1 MRRPGTDGLSRE
13 VAVLSTPPYVPVPGS
28 ESTDPTDHTSTDR
41 TPARPSVAAVGAAA
55 GPQARAGG
63 RSAGG
68 PGASDPAAAP
78 AAAAGRPGL
87 VLCAISGRATESAR
101 VPDTVDG
108 LWSPAFP
115 SPELVDAAAA
125 LLPAV
130 REEAGRLAE
139 GPRWELTVGPGMF
152 AVATR
157 DWARVERTA
166 ERQTEA
172 RRKDMDLAVAHH
184 LATGEW
190 SDPPPRAPITGWSRK
205 SRARMVRRL
214 CELDYTPLCAAGRLP
229 AMVTLTYPGDWE
241 TVVPTGP
248 VLKAHM
254 KALRKRYLRTW
265 GEDWACVWK
274 LEFQRRGAPHVHMLC
289 TPPHGQSNTGERFH
303 VWLSRVWAEVVDHPD
318 PEQRRRH
325 QLAGT
330 ALDYREGLRATDPR
344 RVAAYFCKH
353 GMLAAKEYQHQVP
366 EAWQEPGRGP
376 GRFWGVWNLERA
388 TRTLA
393 VTPATGV
400 QAGRIARR
408 WARAQGRA
416 QQTWKVR
423 VEQTTGRVRYRRSR
437 SRVKLMSNGGRGWIA
452 VNDGPAFASGLARYL
467 DQLDHSSTGTRLS
480 SVSPSARS
488 PESASGGRVQV
499 EHRTR

>member
-1 MRRPGTDGLSRE
+1 MTRPGDPTNTTGT
-13 VAVLSTPPYVPVPGS
+13 LSTKHDLDALVDL
-28 ESTDPTDHTSTDR
+28 T
-41 TPARPSVAAVGAAA
+41 
-55 GPQARAGG
+55 RAGG
-63 RSAGG
+63 AQAAEAFAQLVEQSIEALPPIVVKDG
-68 PGASDPAAAP
+68 PTAGASDPAAAP

-87 VLCAISGRATESAR
+87 VLCAISGRATEPAR

-157 DWARVERTA
+157 DWARAERTA

-172 RRKDMDLAVAHH
+172 RRKDVDLAVAHH

-214 CELDYTPLCAAGRLP
+214 CELDYTPLYAAGRLP

-254 KALRKRYLRTW
+254 KALRKRYLRAW

-289 TPPHGQSNTGERFH
+289 TPPHGKGSTGERFH

-325 QLAGT
+325 ELAGT

-376 GRFWGVWNLERA
+376 GRFWGVWNL
-388 TRTLA
+388 
-393 VTPATGV
+393 
-400 QAGRIARR
+400 
-408 WARAQGRA
+408 
-416 QQTWKVR
+416 
-423 VEQTTGRVRYRRSR
+423 
-437 SRVKLMSNGGRGWIA
+437 
-452 VNDGPAFASGLARYL
+452 D
-467 DQLDHSSTGTRLS
+467 
-480 SVSPSARS
+480 VSPDSAVAGVVDGTETFVPS
-488 PESASGGRVQV
+488 SGALIRCCC
-499 EHRTR
+499 

>member
-1 MRRPGTDGLSRE
+1 MQHTPSTYPGPDASRTAPDAGTKNDTADPSLS
-13 VAVLSTPPYVPVPGS
+13 
-28 ESTDPTDHTSTDR
+28 
-41 TPARPSVAAVGAAA
+41 SVAAVGAVA

-63 RSAGG
+63 RSVC
-68 PGASDPAAAP
+68 GADASGPAAAP

-87 VLCAISGRATESAR
+87 VLCAISGRDPEPPR
-101 VPDTVDG
+101 PPDTVEG

-130 REEAGRLAE
+130 REHSGTLAE

-152 AVATR
+152 AVGTR
-157 DWARVERTA
+157 DWARAERTA
-166 ERQTEA
+166 QRQAEVQ
-172 RRKDMDLAVAHH
+172 RKDVDLAVGQH

-190 SDPPPRAPITGWSRK
+190 GDPPPRMRITGWSRK

-214 CELDYTPLCAAGRLP
+214 CELDYTPLYAGGRLP

-248 VLKAHM
+248 VLKQHM
-254 KALRKRYLRTW
+254 KALRKRYLRAW

-289 TPPHGQSNTGERFH
+289 TPPHGQAATTGERFH

-325 QLAGT
+325 ELAGT

-353 GMLAAKEYQHQVP
+353 GMLVAKEYQHQVP
-366 EAWQEPGRGP
+366 ELWQEPGRGP
-376 GRFWGVWNLERA
+376 GRFWGVWNLDRA

-393 VTPATGV
+393 VSPATGV
-400 QAGRIARR
+400 HAGRIARR

-416 QQTWKVR
+416 QQTWKMR
-423 VEQTTGRVRYRRSR
+423 VEQSTGRVRYRRSR
-437 SRVKLMSNGGRGWIA
+437 SRVKLMTNGGRGWIA
-452 VNDGPAFASGLARYL
+452 VNNGPAFAAGLARYL
-467 DQLDHSSTGTRLS
+467 DQLDHCSTGTRLS

-488 PESASGGRVQV
+488 PESTSGGQVQV
-499 EHRTR
+499 EHPTR